1 MTEVEGV
8 FGSEY
13 TVAVVTVAILDD
25 HVIEEAEIFIAILSS
40 STPNVVIGSGN
51 TSFIVIVDKNGK
63 CMFKLYLQ
71 CFYSYTKS
79 CSFLS
84 KPY

>member
-1 MTEVEGV
+1 MTELEGV
-8 FGSEY
+8 FDAEY

-25 HVIEEAEIFIAILSS
+25 HVTEEAEIFIVVLSS
-40 STPNVVIGSGN
+40 SAPNVAIGSGN
-51 TSFIVIVDKNGK
+51 TSFIVIVNKNGK
-63 CMFKLYLQ
+63 CLSYLQ

-79 CSFLS
+79 CSCMS